1 MQRIQYIIDTLIQ
14 FRNRVRSNRY
24 LNLGVK
30 VGVTVLLVL
39 VLYYEISHH
48 QHISEVW
55 AAFVTQCHSV
65 NIGYLI
71 AVLILMPLNWLAE
84 MEKWRQFVAR
94 YEYMPRGRAF
104 MAVLTGVTFSLF
116 TPNRVGEYGGRVLYV
131 QPRNQW
137 RAVVAN
143 LVGNFCQFMVL
154 LAMGVM
160 GALYVLRYL
169 DMMNRQWATA
179 LIVVSAASLPV
190 LFWLY
195 YHFELV
201 IDFIKQIKI
210 LKPVLPLLRQLNL
223 GVVRQFTKAERTSI
237 LAWAVLRFFIYAI
250 QYYLLLVFFG
260 IKTDIL
266 TGLAGIS
273 ALFLLQ
279 TSIPLPPLSGLV
291 ARGNLAVLL
300 WQQFGANEVA
310 ALAATFTLWVI
321 NLVIPALI
329 GTFSFFYVN
338 ISKSLGYEKDN
349 IQHHSEVQPP
359 APPPVEQ

>member
-55 AAFVTQCHSV
+55 DAFVTQCHSV
-65 NIGYLI
+65 NISYLI

-84 MEKWRQFVAR
+84 TEKWRQFVAR

-179 LIVVSAASLPV
+179 LIVVSAACLPV

-201 IDFIKQIKI
+201 IDFIKQIKV
-210 LKPVLPLLRQLNL
+210 LKPALPLLRQLNL

-349 IQHHSEVQPP
+349 IQHHSEVLPP